1 MRLAMTALA
10 AALALLS
17 VAACSS
23 SGSGSSSG
31 GASPPGSSSSAGIN
45 PSASTLAVGE
55 FNPFTGPDAAF
66 GPEMVGGCIPAIRLI
81 NANGGVLG
89 HPMSC
94 VQEDTRGDPAD
105 AVPAAQKMMATETS
119 LVGVLGPSSD
129 EALATV
135 PLLNTGHVPMFV
147 DTGQAAFD
155 HSTYDYF
162 WRITPADDVKGY
174 AMALWA
180 HKAGYTRAAAVF
192 GNDAGAQSDVPT
204 LVSAFTGLGGTIV
217 YNKPF
222 ALDQSS
228 YRSEVE
234 SILAAHPQVIFTEVD
249 PQTGATFLSELQQ
262 LHGLLPVIGTEVSLQ
277 APWLKAVNT
286 AIGAASMAKYFE
298 GMQPYAPTTGPAW
311 QTYNQA
317 LLASGSQV
325 AKPAS
330 QWSSDPYSMTYYDAV
345 NIMALAM
352 LATHSTS
359 PAVFNKAVMTVTEP
373 GLGKTVVTSFAAG
386 KAALAA
392 GKQIQYVGA
401 GGPIVFTKS
410 HNSTGAFEAAKYVN
424 GNLVLVGAVS
434 AAQIA
439 AISK

>member
-1 MRLAMTALA
+1 MRLAVTALG

-17 VAACSS
+17 VAACGSSGGGGS
-23 SGSGSSSG
+23 SGS
-31 GASPPGSSSSAGIN
+31 
-45 PSASTLAVGE
+45 TLVVGE

-66 GPEMVGGCIPAIRLI
+66 GPEMNGGCVPAIRLI
-81 NANGGVLG
+81 NADGGVLG
-89 HPMSC
+89 HHMSC

-119 LVGVLGPSSD
+119 LVGVLGPSAD

-155 HSTYDYF
+155 HSSYAYF

-204 LVSAFTGLGGTIV
+204 LVRAFTRLGGTIV

-228 YRSEVE
+228 YRSEIE

-262 LHGLLPVIGTEVSLQ
+262 LHKMLPVIGTEVSLQ
-277 APWLKAVNT
+277 APWLKAVSG
-286 AIGAASMAKYFE
+286 AIGAQAMATYVQ
-298 GMQPYAPTTGPAW
+298 GMQPYAPPSGTAW
-311 QTYNQA
+311 QAFNRS
-317 LLASGSQV
+317 LLASASQV
-325 AKPAS
+325 PKPG
-330 QWSSDPYSMTYYDAV
+330 QWSTDPYSMTYYDGV
-345 NIMALAM
+345 NVMALAM
-352 LATHSTS
+352 IAANSTS
-359 PAVFNKAVMTVTEP
+359 PAVFNADVMKVTEP
-373 GLGKTVVTSFAAG
+373 GQGKTVVYTFAAG
-386 KAALAA
+386 KAALKA
-392 GKQIQYVGA
+392 GRQIQYVGA
-401 GGPIVFTKS
+401 GGPI
-410 HNSTGAFEAAKYVN
+410 AFN
-424 GNLVLVGAVS
+424 H
-434 AAQIA
+434 
-439 AISK
+439 

>member
-1 MRLAMTALA
+1 MRLAVTALA
-10 AALALLS
+10 AVLALAS

-23 SGSGSSSG
+23 SGG
-31 GASPPGSSSSAGIN
+31 GSSSSA
-45 PSASTLAVGE
+45 PPSTLVVGE

-81 NANGGVLG
+81 NADGGVMG
-89 HPMSC
+89 HKMSC

-105 AVPAAQKMMATETS
+105 AVPAAQKMIATETS

-135 PLLNTGHVPMFV
+135 PILNNAHVPMFV

-155 HSTYDYF
+155 HTTDAYF

-180 HKAGYTRAAAVF
+180 HQAGYTRAAAVF

-234 SILAAHPQVIFTEVD
+234 SILAAKPQVIFTEVD

-262 LHGLLPVIGTEVSLQ
+262 LKGLLPVIGTEVSLQ
-277 APWLKAVNT
+277 TPWLKAVNT
-286 AIGAASMAKYFE
+286 AIGGAAMTKYFE

-311 QTYNQA
+311 QAFNTA
-317 LLASGSQV
+317 LLASKSQV
-325 AKPAS
+325 PQPG

-345 NIMALAM
+345 NVMALAM
-352 LATHSTS
+352 LAAHSTS
-359 PAVFNKAVMTVTEP
+359 PAVFDKDVMAVTEP
-373 GLGKTVVTSFAAG
+373 GPGKTVVTSFAAG

-401 GGPIVFTKS
+401 GGPIVFNQW
-410 HNSTGAFEAAKYVN
+410 HNSTGAFEAAQYVN
-424 GNLVLVGAVS
+424 GNVNLVGSVT

>member
-1 MRLAMTALA
+1 MRLAVTALA
-10 AALALLS
+10 AALALLP

-23 SGSGSSSG
+23 S
-31 GASPPGSSSSAGIN
+31 PGSSSSSS
-45 PSASTLAVGE
+45 PPSTLVVGE
-55 FNPFTGPDAAF
+55 FNPFTGSDAAF
-66 GPEMVGGCIPAIRLI
+66 GPEMVGGCIPAVRLI

-89 HPMSC
+89 HKMSC

-105 AVPAAQKMMATETS
+105 AVPAAQKMIATETS

-135 PLLNTGHVPMFV
+135 PILNTAHVPMFV

-155 HSTYDYF
+155 HTTDEYF

-180 HKAGYTRAAAVF
+180 HQAGYTRAAAVF

-262 LHGLLPVIGTEVSLQ
+262 LKGLLPVIGTEVSLQ

-286 AIGAASMAKYFE
+286 AIGAASMVKYFE

-311 QTYNQA
+311 TTYNKA
-317 LLASGSQV
+317 LLASASKV
-325 AKPAS
+325 PNPS

-345 NIMALAM
+345 NVMALAM
-352 LATHSTS
+352 LAAHSTS
-359 PAVFNKAVMTVTEP
+359 PAVFNKDVTTVTEP
-373 GLGKTVVTSFAAG
+373 GPGKTVVTSYAAG
-386 KAALAA
+386 KTALAA

-401 GGPIVFTKS
+401 GGPIVFNTS
-410 HNSTGAFEAAKYVN
+410 HNSTGAFEAAKYVS
-424 GNLVLVGAVS
+424 GNLVLAGSVT

-439 AISK
+439 AISQ

>member
-1 MRLAMTALA
+1 MRHAVVSLG
-10 AALALLS
+10 AALVLVAA
-17 VAACSS
+17 AACSS
-23 SGSGSSSG
+23 SGGSG
-31 GASPPGSSSSAGIN
+31 AP
-45 PSASTLAVGE
+45 ASTLVVGE
-55 FNPFTGPDAAF
+55 FNPFSGPDAAF
-66 GPEMVGGCIPAIRLI
+66 GPEMVGGCVPAIRAI
-81 NANGGVLG
+81 NSDGGVLG
-89 HPMSC
+89 HQMSC

-105 AVPAAQKMMATETS
+105 AVPAAQKMMATEKS

-135 PLLNTGHVPMFV
+135 PLLNNGHVPMFV

-155 HSTYDYF
+155 HTTDAYF

-180 HKAGYTRAAAVF
+180 HQAGYTRAAAVF

-204 LVSAFTGLGGTIV
+204 LVSAFTRLGGTMV

-234 SILAAHPQVIFTEVD
+234 SLLASHPQVIFTEVD

-262 LHGLLPVIGTEVSLQ
+262 LKGLLPVIGTEVSLQ
-277 APWLKAVNT
+277 APWLKAVNG
-286 AIGAASMAKYFE
+286 AIGAGAMVKYFE
-298 GMQPYAPTTGPAW
+298 GMQPYAPPSGPAW
-311 QTYNQA
+311 QTFNKV
-317 LLASGSQV
+317 LLASGSKV
-325 AKPAS
+325 PKPG

-352 LATHSTS
+352 LAAHSTS
-359 PAVFNKAVMTVTEP
+359 PADFNKDVLTITEP
-373 GLGKTVVTSFAAG
+373 GAGKTVVTSFAAG

-392 GKQIQYVGA
+392 GKKIQYVGA
-401 GGPIVFTKS
+401 GGPVVFNTS
-410 HNSTGAFEAAKYVN
+410 HNSTGAFEAAKYVS
-424 GNLVLVGAVS
+424 GNLNLVGSVS

>member
-1 MRLAMTALA
+1 MRFAVTAAGTALA
-10 AALALLS
+10 LVALG
-17 VAACSS
+17 AC
-23 SGSGSSSG
+23 G
-31 GASPPGSSSSAGIN
+31 GAGGGSTSQA
-45 PSASTLAVGE
+45 TLVVGE

-81 NANGGVLG
+81 NAAGGVLG
-89 HPMSC
+89 HHLSC

-119 LVGVLGPSSD
+119 LIGVLGPSSD

-135 PLLNTGHVPMFV
+135 PLLNQGHVPMFA

-155 HSTYDYF
+155 HTSYAYF

-174 AMALWA
+174 ALALWA

-204 LVSAFTGLGGTIV
+204 LVSAFTRLGGIIV

-228 YRSEVE
+228 YRSEIE
-234 SILAAHPQVIFTEVD
+234 NMLAAHPQVIFTEVD
-249 PQTGATFLSELQQ
+249 PQTGATVLSELQQ
-262 LHGLLPVIGTEVSLQ
+262 LHGLLPVIGTEVTLQ
-277 APWLKAVNT
+277 APWLKAVSG
-286 AIGAASMAKYFE
+286 AIGAGPMAKYFE
-298 GMQPYAPTTGPAW
+298 GMQPYAPPKGPAW
-311 QTYNQA
+311 QA
-317 LLASGSQV
+317 FSKSLLASGSQV
-325 AKPAS
+325 PKPA

-345 NIMALAM
+345 NVMALAI
-352 LATHSTS
+352 LAAKSTS
-359 PAVFNKAVMTVTEP
+359 PATFDKFITKVTEP
-373 GLGKTVVTSFAAG
+373 GPGKTVVNTFAAG
-386 KAALAA
+386 KAALKA

-401 GGPIVFTKS
+401 GGPIVFNRW
-410 HNSTGAFEAAKYVN
+410 HNSTGAFEAARYVR
-424 GNLVLVGAVS
+424 GNLVLVGSVS

-439 AISK
+439 AISR

>member
-1 MRLAMTALA
+1 MRIAVTALG
-10 AALALLS
+10 AALTLLAL
-17 VAACSS
+17 
-23 SGSGSSSG
+23 G
-31 GASPPGSSSSAGIN
+31 GCSSAGGGG
-45 PSASTLAVGE
+45 STSSTVVGE
-55 FNPFTGPDAAF
+55 FNPSSGPDAAF
-66 GPEMVGGCIPAIRLI
+66 GPEMAGGCVPAVRLI
-81 NANGGVLG
+81 NSSGGVLG
-89 HPMSC
+89 HKLSC

-119 LVGVLGPSSD
+119 LIGVLGPSSD
-129 EALATV
+129 EALATA

-155 HSTYDYF
+155 HTTDAYF

-174 AMALWA
+174 AMALSA
-180 HKAGYTRAAAVF
+180 HRAGYTPAALVF
-192 GNDAGAQSDVPT
+192 GNDVGAQSDVPT
-204 LVSAFTGLGGTIV
+204 LVGAFTKLGGTIV

-222 ALDQSS
+222 ALGQSS

-262 LHGLLPVIGTEVSLQ
+262 LKGLMPVIGTEVSLQ

-286 AIGAASMAKYFE
+286 AIGAGSMVKYFE

-345 NIMALAM
+345 NVMALAM
-352 LATHSTS
+352 LAANSTS
-359 PAVFNKAVMTVTEP
+359 PAVFDKDVMTVTEP
-373 GLGKTVVTSFAAG
+373 GPGKTVVTSFAAG
-386 KAALAA
+386 KTALAA

-401 GGPIVFTKS
+401 GGAIVFNQW

-424 GNLVLVGAVS
+424 GNIALVGSVS

-439 AISK
+439 AISR